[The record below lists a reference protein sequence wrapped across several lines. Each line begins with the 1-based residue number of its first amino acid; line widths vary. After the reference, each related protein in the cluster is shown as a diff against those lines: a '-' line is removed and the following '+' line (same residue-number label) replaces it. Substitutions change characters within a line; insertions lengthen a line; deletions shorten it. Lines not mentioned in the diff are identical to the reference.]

1 MYESIQE
8 VMEKKRIKLSWCKNR
23 NTPYNWAQ
31 RDDRSLPFIIY
42 NSLHVSSP
50 PPPSRKY
57 NNSKLKQ
64 IPYNKLL
71 RDCIWELSSHTTLKP
86 AFHMIAIATIAGNWF
101 PYDRYDRYDRCDRWT
116 FFFSA
121 IVAITRE
128 PGLREDNKA
137 SADASFHE

>member
-50 PPPSRKY
+50 PAPFQK
-57 NNSKLKQ
+57 
-64 IPYNKLL
+64 
-71 RDCIWELSSHTTLKP
+71 
-86 AFHMIAIATIAGNWF
+86 
-101 PYDRYDRYDRCDRWT
+101 
-116 FFFSA
+116 
-121 IVAITRE
+121 V
-128 PGLREDNKA
+128 
-137 SADASFHE
+137 